1 MHDRFVQFLLLA
13 RWTSALVALCYHV
26 RFLAFVNYDAVEE
39 KNLLVTSVY
48 FLTGLGHEAYAVFFI
63 LDGLFAGLILR
74 QQRANPTSDAA
85 LTRHA
90 AALYRLM
97 LPGLMLGALFD
108 ASGARLFGQSGVY
121 TAFPE
126 FSSLAIGY
134 GVFLGNLFMLQPFVV
149 PNFGGNS
156 MLYLL
161 AYLFWS
167 LVMLSLFVRAGALP
181 TPYRRG
187 VRIAL
192 LAAAA
197 VFLPYQFLIW
207 AAVWLAGVGLVFLA
221 QARAWRPPVVAAL
234 ALFSATLLLSRFL
247 GPNTR
252 NMEALLR
259 DWVIQLGF
267 AGVGLGF
274 AALLWS
280 LYPKQLDD
288 DGACAVLDASG
299 SWSAQAASFTFFFH
313 FPVIMVLAGLGHTSL
328 NQLLMQQPDTA
339 WDWFASLAV
348 ASVAVALLVTG
359 VFNAALRAMGGATQ
373 APALRRQRGGRGSV
387 S

>member
-1 MHDRFVQFLLLA
+1 MNDRFVRFLLLA

-39 KNLLVTSVY
+39 KNLLLTGVY
-48 FLTGLGHEAYAVFFI
+48 FVTGLGHESYAVFFI
-63 LDGLFAGLILR
+63 LDGLLAGLILHR
-74 QQRANPTSDAA
+74 QRASPGADAS

-90 AALYRLM
+90 AALYRLT

-121 TAFPE
+121 TSFPE
-126 FSSLAIGY
+126 FSSLALGY
-134 GVFLGNLFMLQPFVV
+134 GVYLGNLFMLQPFVV

-167 LVMLSLFVRAGALP
+167 LILLAVFVRAGALP
-181 TPYRRG
+181 PAYRRG

-192 LAAAA
+192 LGAA
-197 VFLPYQFLIW
+197 VVFVPYTFLIW
-207 AAVWLAGVGLVFLA
+207 AAIWLAGVGLVFLA
-221 QARAWRPPVVAAL
+221 QARAWRPPLVAAL
-234 ALFSATLLLSRFL
+234 ALFGATVLLSRFL

-252 NMEALLR
+252 AMEPLLR
-259 DWVIQLGF
+259 DWSIQLGF
-267 AGVGLGF
+267 LGVGLGF
-274 AALLWS
+274 AALVWA
-280 LYPKQLDD
+280 LYPKRLDD
-288 DGACAVLDASG
+288 SDATVVLDVSA

-313 FPVIMVLAGLGHTSL
+313 FPVIMLLAALGHISL
-328 NQLLMQQPDTA
+328 GQFLQQQPDTA
-339 WDWFASLAV
+339 WDWFMSLAV
-348 ASVAVALLVTG
+348 ASVAVALFVTG
-359 VFNAALRAMGGATQ
+359 VFNAALRAMGGAGQ
-373 APALRRQRGGRGSV
+373 APALRRQGGRGSV

>member
-1 MHDRFVQFLLLA
+1 MNDRFVHFLLLA

-39 KNLLVTSVY
+39 KNTLLTGVY
-48 FLTGLGHEAYAVFFI
+48 FLTGLGHESYAVFFI
-63 LDGLFAGLILR
+63 LDGLLAGLILHR
-74 QQRANPTSDAA
+74 QGSSPGGDAS
-85 LTRHA
+85 LSRHA

-121 TAFPE
+121 SAFPE

-167 LVMLSLFVRAGALP
+167 LIILAVFVHAGTLP
-181 TPYRRG
+181 SAYRRG

-192 LAAAA
+192 LATAV
-197 VFLPYQFLIW
+197 VFLPYKFLIW

-221 QARAWRPPVVAAL
+221 QARAWRPPVWAAL
-234 ALFSATLLLSRFL
+234 ALFGGTVLLSRFL

-252 NMEALLR
+252 GMEALLR

-274 AALLWS
+274 AVLVWS
-280 LYPKQLDD
+280 LYPKRLDD
-288 DGACAVLDASG
+288 SNAAGVLHASV

-313 FPVIMVLAGLGHTSL
+313 FPVIMLLAALGHTSL
-328 NQLLMQQPDTA
+328 GQLLMQQPDTA

-348 ASVAVALLVTG
+348 ASVAVAVFVTG
-359 VFNAALRAMGGATQ
+359 LFNAALRAMGSATQ
-373 APALRRQRGGRGSV
+373 ALSLRRQRGRSSV